1 MHIDGI
7 LFDLDETLINNAAT
21 RSIRFRRAVEKLAEL
36 TGDCDVE
43 AVMLRFDQLPA
54 HQDRLKLILSELGH
68 HDCEKGR
75 LAYETLFDPRDLNLH
90 DGVEDMLRSLAQRYK
105 LGLVTNGGG
114 ASQLPKIQKFRLAE
128 HFGEAYAIGNDYG
141 FPKPDPRIFRHVAE
155 VLGCRPEHTVFV
167 GDRLDLDIDGAKAA
181 GMVAIWVKGTPQPPD
196 YAGPDPDYTLDRVAD
211 LPALLDR
218 ISANSHR

>member
-7 LFDLDETLINNAAT
+7 LFDLDETLINNAAS

-43 AVMLRFDQLPA
+43 AIMLRFDKLPPY
-54 HQDRLKLILSELGH
+54 QDRLKLILSELGH
-68 HDCEKGR
+68 DDCEKGR
-75 LAYETLFDPRDLNLH
+75 LAYETLFDPRDLHLH
-90 DGVEDMLRSLAQRYK
+90 DGVEEMLRGLAGHYK

-114 ASQLPKIQKFRLAE
+114 ASQLPKIAE

-155 VLGCRPEHTVFV
+155 VIGCRPERAVFV
-167 GDRLDLDIDGAKAA
+167 GDRLDLDIAGAKAA
-181 GMVAIWVKGTPQPPD
+181 GMVAVWVKGTPQPPD
-196 YAGPDPDYTLDRVAD
+196 YAGPDPDYALDRVAD
-211 LPALLDR
+211 LPALLQR
-218 ISANSHR
+218 ISANGHG